1 MTGAADA
8 VANEAGLSETENR
21 ERQDAAITNL
31 FIANPF
37 VRELGLRL
45 DSRTAT
51 EVVVRMPFKTELCNS
66 AGTHHG
72 GAVSALADS
81 AAALAVW
88 NTQDFTKG
96 RRMVTLA
103 MSLQYLGATPGSDL
117 VATARCTKRG
127 REVAFIAVHVADS
140 DGAPIA
146 ESLVTYRVTL

>member
-1 MTGAADA
+1 MTAPEDPLAG
-8 VANEAGLSETENR
+8 EAGLAVAENR
-21 ERQDAAITNL
+21 ERQDAAISKL
-31 FIANPF
+31 FVANPF

-45 DSRTAT
+45 DGRTTT
-51 EVVVRMPFKTELCNS
+51 EVVVRMPFKLELCNS

-72 GAVSALADS
+72 GAVSALADT
-81 AAALAVW
+81 AAALAIW

-96 RRMVTLA
+96 RQMVTLA
-103 MSLQYLGATPGSDL
+103 MSLQYLGAAPGNDL

-127 REVAFIAVHVADS
+127 REVAFVAVHIADS